1 MAETMVEPSFDT
13 VALNRRFADSGTR
26 AMLTAVLT
34 ENRDRRIG
42 LVSSF
47 GAGSAVLLHVVAS
60 IDRSLPVLFIDTGK
74 LFGATLAFR
83 DRLAAEL
90 GLTNI
95 RVIGPEPV
103 GLRRIDP
110 AGALWISDKQ
120 ACCELRKVQPFAQA
134 IADFDI
140 WISGRKRYQG
150 GSRSDLELFEADGP
164 RLKVNPLAHWTSG
177 DLDVYRAAF
186 QLPQHPLVEKG
197 YRSIGCEPC
206 TTPVRDGEDERAG
219 RWRGLDKTEC
229 GIHVPDNMGGL
240 P

>member
-1 MAETMVEPSFDT
+1 MAETMTEQGFDI
-13 VALNRRFADSGTR
+13 AELNRRFADSGTR
-26 AMLTAVLT
+26 KMMGAIL
-34 ENRDRRIG
+34 EEYRDRRIG

-47 GAGSAVLLHVVAS
+47 GAGSAVLLHLAAS
-60 IDRSLPVLFIDTGK
+60 VDRNLPVLFIDTGK
-74 LFGATLAFR
+74 LFGSTLTFR
-83 DRLAAEL
+83 DRLAKEL
-90 GLTNI
+90 GLTNV

-103 GLRRIDP
+103 ALKRVDP
-110 AGALWISDKQ
+110 AGALWISDKK
-120 ACCELRKVQPFAQA
+120 ACCDLRKVQPFAEA

-150 GSRSDLELFEADGP
+150 GARSELDLFEADGP
-164 RLKVNPLAHWTSG
+164 RLKVNPLAHWTKG

-197 YRSIGCEPC
+197 YRSVGCEPC
-206 TTPVRDGEDERAG
+206 TTPVREGEDERAG